1 MTGYTA
7 SVNIMIVVVIV
18 IVVVVFTLRSE
29 IGLDSMF
36 SGHVNARVI
45 VLKSVPENVV
55 YFGA

>member
-18 IVVVVFTLRSE
+18 IVVVAFTLRSE

-36 SGHVNARVI
+36 SVHVNTSQTSHCLEIRA
-45 VLKSVPENVV
+45 
-55 YFGA
+55 